1 MPSAQDCA
9 ERLREQ
15 AYRTLLPQIRELEQ
29 DLQSVNS
36 SLSAG
41 YEKIGRKLESLR
53 QIELPTTELI
63 LGEILGE
70 FAKKKDIETS
80 ALTLFMRG
88 LFQRETQEEILSLLL
103 DGAHQYYPRVALFVI
118 RGDRLV
124 GWSSKGFPEGL
135 AGNIS
140 ACSFVRSELPQ
151 FQEAIEAD
159 GPVTASDLPEGSPIE
174 FLKEQIAGQYDLLP
188 LKVMRRPVAL
198 LLAGGAEAGSRKPD
212 ELAIMAGFVALRL
225 ENIALKILHEFTAT
239 KPKPVPQPTRAPE
252 PMQVPGPIPAAEP
265 LPVPKPIEEAV
276 AEPVVPPDKPEPSPA
291 IITDER
297 AFVRAIEEE
306 VPPEPVAAIPLGA
319 PQEAASEAEAE
330 SFATYEEP
338 RAIPVTEHAEAP
350 APLPEAPK
358 IPPQEI
364 RPVPEEEKLHSEAK
378 RFARLLVS
386 EIKLYNEHHVVEGR
400 GNRDLYLRLKR
411 DIDRSREMYEKRIS
425 PIVSRKID
433 YFHDEIVRILGD
445 NDPSTLGSDY
455 PGPRVDS

>member
-70 FAKKKDIETS
+70 FVKKKEFETS

-88 LFQRETQEEILSLLL
+88 LFQRETQEDILSLLL
-103 DGAHQYYPRVALFVI
+103 DGAHQHYSRVALFVV

-124 GWSSKGFPEGL
+124 GWSSRGFPEGL
-135 AGNIS
+135 ARSIS
-140 ACSFVRSELPQ
+140 ACSCLRSELPR
-151 FQEAIEAD
+151 FQEAFEGD
-159 GPVTASDLPEGSPIE
+159 GLVTASDFPEGSPVQ
-174 FLKEQIAGQYDLLP
+174 FLKEDVAEQYDLLP
-188 LKVMRRPVAL
+188 LRVMQRPAAL
-198 LLAGGAEAGSRKPD
+198 LLAGGAEAGSGKSD
-212 ELAIMAGFVALRL
+212 VLAIMAGFVALRL
-225 ENIALKILHEFTAT
+225 ENIALKILHEITAT
-239 KPKPVPQPTRAPE
+239 KPKPAPE
-252 PMQVPGPIPAAEP
+252 PIQAPEPI
-265 LPVPKPIEEAV
+265 KEAV
-276 AEPVVPPDKPEPSPA
+276 AAPVPLEKPEPSPA
-291 IITDER
+291 IIADER
-297 AFVRAIEEE
+297 VFVRAIEEE
-306 VPPEPVAAIPLGA
+306 APPEPAAAVPLGA
-319 PQEAASEAEAE
+319 PQEAAPEAEAE

-338 RAIPVTEHAEAP
+338 PTTPVAEHAEAP
-350 APLPEAPK
+350 APSPEAHK